1 LEKQG
6 KKLNPQQMRDVAAFS
21 DFEYVKTFDDGSE
34 HGGVFK

>member
-1 LEKQG
+1 
-6 KKLNPQQMRDVAAFS
+6 MRDAAAVS

>member
-1 LEKQG
+1 
-6 KKLNPQQMRDVAAFS
+6 MRDVAAFS

>member
-1 LEKQG
+1 MDKEG
-6 KKLNPQQMRDVAAFS
+6 KKLNPQQMRDVSAVS